1 MIGKLEAY
9 LRAWNLS
16 DPEPLAET
24 VTSHVYTVTSD
35 DSRVVLKLLT
45 AIGHEER
52 SGAIALR
59 CFDGH
64 GAVRLLRADNQA
76 QLLEYA
82 DGEDLFALIQRGQD
96 AQATEII
103 AGVLNQ
109 LHAQSADSF
118 PDGLY
123 PLKRWF
129 RSLFLKADADRQ
141 AGIDS
146 LFVKGAKV
154 AETLLADARD
164 VRVLH
169 GDIHHQNIRH
179 KAGRGWLAFDPKG
192 LVGERTFDAANTL
205 CNPGWV
211 YDLVE
216 NEDRLLKN
224 ADILARN
231 LKIELPRVLAYTFA
245 YTCLSASW
253 YAEDRVYPVHALNI
267 ARIIEPHLRD

>member
-1 MIGKLEAY
+1 MIEKLEGY

-24 VTSHVYTVTSD
+24 ISSHVYTVTLG

-45 AIGHEER
+45 ARGHEER
-52 SGAIALR
+52 SGASALR

-64 GAVRLLRADNQA
+64 GAVRLVRADDHA

-82 DGEDLFALIQRGQD
+82 DGEDLYAMIQRGQD
-96 AQATEII
+96 EQATEII
-103 AGVLNQ
+103 AGVLNK
-109 LHAQSADSF
+109 LHAASADTF
-118 PDGLY
+118 PDGLF
-123 PLKRWF
+123 PLRRWF

-146 LFVKGAKV
+146 LFVKGATV
-154 AETLLADARD
+154 AETLLADPRD

-205 CNPGWV
+205 CNPVGMR
-211 YDLVE
+211 DLVE
-216 NEDRLLKN
+216 NEARLLKN

-231 LKIELPRVLAYTFA
+231 LKIELPRVLEYTFA
-245 YTCLSASW
+245 YICLSASW
-253 YAEDRVYPVHALNI
+253 YVEDGVHPVHELNI
-267 ARIIEPHLRD
+267 ARIIEPHIRA